1 MLIHNFFLFYMLIAP
16 FILKYLSFFFLAP
29 FSCLLLLLPVILSV
43 PNQKNLLLV
52 ISIQFSLYILVFVQG
67 RPESLVPRKKK
78 NIIIKEKERYLIAC
92 HLFVNLF
99 G

>member
-1 MLIHNFFLFYMLIAP
+1 MLIAP
-16 FILKYLSFFFLAP
+16 FILKYFSFFFLAP

-52 ISIQFSLYILVFVQG
+52 ISIQFSLYILVLVQG
-67 RPESLVPRKKK
+67 RPVSLVPRKEKQKK
-78 NIIIKEKERYLIAC
+78 NIIIKGKERYLIAC